1 MLYLKHLGRT
11 KCSTGETTKQTF
23 KEMYIALNTNNIRFA
38 QSGGVGK
45 CRPQID
51 VGIRYYARQNGYSID
66 AERVTSVTF
75 FGMKR
80 HLNAK
85 RLILASL
92 NSLDGSGGHSIV
104 VTGYTSNNELYIQD
118 GWRTNRRKLSYESL
132 SQDGNIAQYV
142 YVGS

>member
-1 MLYLKHLGRT
+1 
-11 KCSTGETTKQTF
+11 
-23 KEMYIALNTNNIRFA
+23 MYIALNTNNIRFA

-45 CRPQID
+45 YRPQID
-51 VGIRYYARQNGYSID
+51 VGIRYYARQDGYSID

-92 NSLDGSGGHSIV
+92 NSLDGSGGHSVV

-142 YVGS
+142 YAGS